1 MKRLLAVF
9 AILATLAIAPAS
21 AQTANKTFNDGVAAF
36 QAGDYATALKLWLP
50 LAEADD
56 AEAQRNIGIMYQ
68 QGLGLPQ
75 NNAEAAK
82 WYRRAAENGHV
93 RAQQN
98 LGAMYEEG
106 TGVLQDQAEAAKWY
120 RMSAAGGNVNAK
132 IILGVMYEEGRPGLP
147 LNVVIAHMW
156 YNLAAAQGSADAARF
171 RDELA
176 LDMSAEQVAEAQRQ
190 AQDWLAKNP
199 Q

>member
-1 MKRLLAVF
+1 MKTLFAVF

-21 AQTANKTFNDGVAAF
+21 AQNANKTFNNGVAAF
-36 QAGDYATALKLWLP
+36 QAGDYATALKHWMP

-68 QGLGLPQ
+68 QGLGVPQ
-75 NNAEAAK
+75 NNAEAAN

-106 TGVLQDQAEAAKWY
+106 TGVLQDHAEAAKWY

-147 LNVVIAHMW
+147 LNVVLAHMW
-156 YNLAAAQGSADAARF
+156 YNLAAAQGSNDAARF

-176 LDMSAEQVAEAQRQ
+176 SNMSAEQVAEAQRE
-190 AQDWLAKNP
+190 AQEWLAKNP